1 MIKPA
6 FSAIV
11 LTLFPEMFP
20 GPLGHSLAGTALR
33 KNLWSIEA
41 INIRDFATDK
51 HKTVDDSPYGGGAG
65 MVLKPDIV
73 HEAVERAKN
82 KLPDARLIYTSPRGV
97 PLNQAMVEEMASQN
111 LIILCGRFEGVDQ
124 RVIDY
129 HKMQEVS
136 LGDFVLSGGEIA
148 AYAMLDAAVRLI
160 PGVMGKAASAT
171 QESFAITPDY
181 AGLLEYPHYTR
192 PPLWK
197 GMEVPE
203 TLISG
208 NHAKIEAWRLEQA
221 EQITAARRPDLIR
234 KKG

>member
-1 MIKPA
+1 
-6 FSAIV
+6 
-11 LTLFPEMFP
+11 
-20 GPLGHSLAGTALR
+20 
-33 KNLWSIEA
+33 
-41 INIRDFATDK
+41 
-51 HKTVDDSPYGGGAG
+51 
-65 MVLKPDIV
+65 
-73 HEAVERAKN
+73 
-82 KLPDARLIYTSPRGV
+82 
-97 PLNQAMVEEMASQN
+97 
-111 LIILCGRFEGVDQ
+111 
-124 RVIDY
+124 
-129 HKMQEVS
+129 MQEVS